1 MTTPPKRPVPEDS
14 EATSPAGPPSSPVPE
29 DSLSAVVAEDSLG
42 AVVPRAHG
50 PEAPPPPVP
59 EASRASPSSSSPV
72 PEDSH
77 GAALPSSHVPEDSP
91 REAPAEARAAAPD
104 APSVPED
111 SPASP
116 REIVIPRLEE
126 RLSVGAR
133 VREQGRVRV
142 DKTVDARDQQ
152 VELASVEEHVVSWRV
167 PIGRPVEA
175 PAPVRR
181 EGDTLILP
189 VHEEVVVVQKQLV
202 LREELHIRVH
212 RVPLHEQQT
221 LRLRAE
227 AISVTHNR
235 TTPGE
240 AAMKTVIGLF
250 DDFTDAQAVV
260 TALLKRN
267 IDRADVSVVA
277 NNLENIPI
285 NLDKDPSEGR
295 HEAMAESAKTGA
307 GTGAIVGTGV
317 GGVLGFLAGIGS
329 IFIPGVGPIVAAGP
343 LLAALTGA
351 GVGAA
356 AGAALGGLV
365 GALTQ
370 AGVPEHDA
378 HFYAEAVRRGGT
390 LVLVQSADE
399 RASDVASMMSG
410 AGAVDVDRRREHFHA
425 TGYKGYE
432 PTTKPYT
439 MEQVSR
445 ERQTYRA
452 QPAATG
458 ATMRTQQPAPSQG
471 QRPTE
476 ASGTIGAKGTTGAA
490 QKMEQPHFKDASMEM
505 KVVEEDLLV
514 GKRVVEHGR
523 VRVYARVT
531 ERPVEEQV
539 SLREEHVT
547 VKRRPVDRPA
557 TGEDMG
563 AFRESSMEMTEYAEE
578 AVVAKEARVVE
589 EVVVGRE
596 VETRTETVRD
606 KVRRTDVEVVEEPT
620 PATTVST
627 TPMHKVAGTAQPAQ
641 PAQPA
646 ATNRPMPPPP
656 PQGQKRRAS
665 GS

>member
-1 MTTPPKRPVPEDS
+1 MTTPPPKHVPGDRD
-14 EATSPAGPPSSPVPE
+14 APSPGAGEP
-29 DSLSAVVAEDSLG
+29 
-42 AVVPRAHG
+42 
-50 PEAPPPPVP
+50 
-59 EASRASPSSSSPV
+59 
-72 PEDSH
+72 
-77 GAALPSSHVPEDSP
+77 HVPEDRRTLAGP
-91 REAPAEARAAAPD
+91 REET
-104 APSVPED
+104 
-111 SPASP
+111 
-116 REIVIPRLEE
+116 VIPRLEE
-126 RLSVGAR
+126 RLRVGTR
-133 VREQGRVRV
+133 VREHGRVRI
-142 DKTVDARDQQ
+142 DKTVEERDEP
-152 VELASVEEHVVSWRV
+152 VELAGVEEHVVSWRV
-167 PIGRPVEA
+167 PVGRPVEA
-175 PAPVRR
+175 PVPVRYD
-181 EGDTLILP
+181 GDTMILP
-189 VHEEVVVVQKQLV
+189 IHEEVVVVQKQLV
-202 LREELHIRVH
+202 LREELHVRVH
-212 RVPLHEQQT
+212 RVHLHEQQT
-221 LRLRAE
+221 MRLRSE
-227 AISVTHNR
+227 AISITHNP

-250 DDFTDAQAVV
+250 DDFNDAQAIV

-267 IDRADVSVVA
+267 IDRADVSVIA

-285 NLDKDPSEGR
+285 NLDKDPAEGR

-329 IFIPGVGPIVAAGP
+329 IFIPGIGPIVAAGP

-390 LVLVQSADE
+390 LVLVQTSDE
-399 RASDVASMMSG
+399 RAADVASMMSG
-410 AGAVDVDRRREHFHA
+410 SGAVDVDRRREHFHS
-425 TGYKGYE
+425 TGYKGGFE
-432 PTTKPYT
+432 PTAKPYT
-439 MEQVSR
+439 MEQLQR

-458 ATMRTQQPAPSQG
+458 ATMRGQQQQTPQT
-471 QRPTE
+471 QRPSET
-476 ASGTIGAKGTTGAA
+476 AGMTGAA
-490 QKMEQPHFKDASMEM
+490 RQTPQAAGAQQRTEQPHFKDTSMEM

-514 GKRVVEHGR
+514 GKRVIEHGR
-523 VRVYARVT
+523 VRIYAHVS

-557 TGEDMG
+557 TGEDMN
-563 AFRESSMEMTEYAEE
+563 AFRESSVEMTEYAEE

-596 VETRTETVRD
+596 VETHTETVRD
-606 KVRRTDVEVVEEPT
+606 KVRRTDVEVVEEQT
-620 PATTVST
+620 PAKTVST
-627 TPMHKVAGTAQPAQ
+627 TPMHKVASTGTGTGTGQPST
-641 PAQPA
+641 
-646 ATNRPMPPPP
+646 TNRPTPPPP

-665 GS
+665 GG

>member
-1 MTTPPKRPVPEDS
+1 MSTPPHR
-14 EATSPAGPPSSPVPE
+14 
-29 DSLSAVVAEDSLG
+29 
-42 AVVPRAHG
+42 
-50 PEAPPPPVP
+50 
-59 EASRASPSSSSPV
+59 
-72 PEDSH
+72 
-77 GAALPSSHVPEDSP
+77 HVPEDSD
-91 REAPAEARAAAPD
+91 ANAAAAGSRAEDQPH
-104 APSVPED
+104 VPED
-111 SPASP
+111 SQELLGRRA
-116 REIVIPRLEE
+116 ETVIPRLEE
-126 RLSVGAR
+126 RLRVDTR
-133 VREQGRVRV
+133 VREQGRVRI
-142 DKTVDARDQQ
+142 DKTVEARDQPI
-152 VELASVEEHVVSWRV
+152 ELDSVEDHVVSWRV
-167 PIGRPVEA
+167 PVGRRVD
-175 PAPVRR
+175 APVPVRFD
-181 EGDTLILP
+181 GDTMILP
-189 VHEEVVVVQKQLV
+189 IHEEVVVVQKQLV
-202 LREELHIRVH
+202 LREELHVRVH
-212 RVPLHEQQT
+212 RVHVHEQQT
-221 LRLRAE
+221 LHLRAE
-227 AISVTHNR
+227 AITITHNR

-250 DDFTDAQAVV
+250 DDFNDAQAVV

-285 NLDKDPSEGR
+285 DLNKEPAEGR

-329 IFIPGVGPIVAAGP
+329 IFIPGIGPIVAAGP

-390 LVLVQSADE
+390 LVLVQTADE
-399 RASDVASMMSG
+399 RAADVASMMSG
-410 AGAVDVDRRREHFHA
+410 SGAVDVDRRREHFHA
-425 TGYKGYE
+425 TGYKGFE
-432 PTTKPYT
+432 PGAKPYT
-439 MEQVSR
+439 MEQLTR

-452 QPAATG
+452 QPATTG
-458 ATMRTQQPAPSQG
+458 ATMRQQQQQQTPGA

-476 ASGTIGAKGTTGAA
+476 ASGTIGGARPAGA
-490 QKMEQPHFKDASMEM
+490 QQQQKDQPHFRDTSMEM

-514 GKRVVEHGR
+514 GKRVIEHGR
-523 VRVYARVT
+523 VRVYSHVT

-557 TGEDMG
+557 TGDDMN
-563 AFRESSMEMTEYAEE
+563 AFRESSVEMTEYAEE

-596 VETRTETVRD
+596 VETHTETVRD
-606 KVRRTDVEVVEEPT
+606 KVRRTDVEVVEEQT
-620 PATTVST
+620 PAKTVST
-627 TPMHKVAGTAQPAQ
+627 SPMHKVASPGAGQPA
-641 PAQPA
+641 P
-646 ATNRPMPPPP
+646 TNRPTPPPP
-656 PQGQKRRAS
+656 PGGQKRRAS

>member
-1 MTTPPKRPVPEDS
+1 MTTSPHRHVPGDS
-14 EATSPAGPPSSPVPE
+14 DAQAG
-29 DSLSAVVAEDSLG
+29 AAE
-42 AVVPRAHG
+42 PRAADF
-50 PEAPPPPVP
+50 P
-59 EASRASPSSSSPV
+59 
-72 PEDSH
+72 
-77 GAALPSSHVPEDSP
+77 HVPEDS
-91 REAPAEARAAAPD
+91 RD
-104 APSVPED
+104 APG
-111 SPASP
+111 P
-116 REIVIPRLEE
+116 RAETVIPRLEE
-126 RLSVGAR
+126 RLHVGTR
-133 VREQGRVRV
+133 VREHGRVRI
-142 DKTVDARDQQ
+142 DKTVEERDQP
-152 VELASVEEHVVSWRV
+152 VELTSVEDHVVSWRV

-175 PAPVRR
+175 PAPVRY
-181 EGDTLILP
+181 EGDTMILP
-189 VHEEVVVVQKQLV
+189 IHEEVVVVQKQLV
-202 LREELHIRVH
+202 LREELHVRVH
-212 RVPLHEQQT
+212 RVHMREQQT
-221 LRLRAE
+221 MRLRAE
-227 AISVTHNR
+227 AITITHNR

-250 DDFTDAQAVV
+250 DDFNDAQAVV

-267 IDRADVSVVA
+267 IDRADISVVA

-285 NLDKDPSEGR
+285 DLNKDPAEGR

-329 IFIPGVGPIVAAGP
+329 IFIPGIGPIVAAGP

-390 LVLVQSADE
+390 LVLVQTSDE
-399 RASDVASMMSG
+399 RAADVASMMSG
-410 AGAVDVDRRREHFHA
+410 AGAVDVDRRREHFHS
-425 TGYKGYE
+425 TGYKGFE
-432 PTTKPYT
+432 PGVQPFT
-439 MEQVSR
+439 MDQLTR
-445 ERQTYRA
+445 ERQTYRT

-458 ATMRTQQPAPSQG
+458 ATMRNQQQQQTPAATGVS
-471 QRPTE
+471 
-476 ASGTIGAKGTTGAA
+476 GTTGAREPERA
-490 QKMEQPHFKDASMEM
+490 QQVDQPHFKDTSMEM

-514 GKRVVEHGR
+514 GKRVIEHGR
-523 VRVYARVT
+523 VRIYSHVT

-557 TGEDMG
+557 TGEDLN
-563 AFRESSMEMTEYAEE
+563 AFRESTVEMTEYAEE

-596 VETRTETVRD
+596 VETHTETVRD
-606 KVRRTDVEVVEEPT
+606 KVRRTDVEVIEEET
-620 PATTVST
+620 PAKTVST
-627 TPMHKVAGTAQPAQ
+627 TPMHKVGSTGTGQPS
-641 PAQPA
+641 
-646 ATNRPMPPPP
+646 ATNRPTPPPP
-656 PQGQKRRAS
+656 PGQKRRAS

>member
-1 MTTPPKRPVPEDS
+1 MSTPPHR
-14 EATSPAGPPSSPVPE
+14 
-29 DSLSAVVAEDSLG
+29 
-42 AVVPRAHG
+42 
-50 PEAPPPPVP
+50 
-59 EASRASPSSSSPV
+59 
-72 PEDSH
+72 
-77 GAALPSSHVPEDSP
+77 HVPEDSD
-91 REAPAEARAAAPD
+91 AKAAAAGSRAQEQERSPTH
-104 APSVPED
+104 VPED
-111 SPASP
+111 SQDVIGR
-116 REIVIPRLEE
+116 REETVIPRLEE
-126 RLSVGAR
+126 RLHVDTR
-133 VREQGRVRV
+133 VREQGRVRI
-142 DKTVDARDQQ
+142 DKTVEERDQPL
-152 VELASVEEHVVSWRV
+152 ELDSVEDHVVTWRV
-167 PIGRPVEA
+167 PVGRPVEA
-175 PAPVRR
+175 PVPVRYD
-181 EGDTLILP
+181 GDTMILP
-189 VHEEVVVVQKQLV
+189 IHEEVVVVQKQLV
-202 LREELHIRVH
+202 LREELHVRVH
-212 RVPLHEQQT
+212 RVHVHEQQT
-221 LRLRAE
+221 LHLRAE
-227 AISVTHNR
+227 AITITHNR

-250 DDFTDAQAVV
+250 DDFNDAQAVV

-285 NLDKDPSEGR
+285 DLNKDPTEGR

-329 IFIPGVGPIVAAGP
+329 IFIPGIGPIVAAGP

-390 LVLVQSADE
+390 LVLVQTADE
-399 RASDVASMMSG
+399 RAADVASMMSG
-410 AGAVDVDRRREHFHA
+410 SGAVDVDRRREHFHS
-425 TGYKGYE
+425 TGYKGFE
-432 PTTKPYT
+432 QGAKPYT
-439 MEQVSR
+439 MEQLTR

-458 ATMRTQQPAPSQG
+458 ATMRQQQQQQTPST

-476 ASGTIGAKGTTGAA
+476 ASGTIGTARATGAQP
-490 QKMEQPHFKDASMEM
+490 QKMDQPHFKDTSMEM

-514 GKRVVEHGR
+514 GKRVIEHGR
-523 VRVYARVT
+523 VRVYSRVT

-539 SLREEHVT
+539 NLREEHVT

-557 TGEDMG
+557 TGEDMN
-563 AFRESSMEMTEYAEE
+563 AFRESSVEMTEYAEE

-596 VETRTETVRD
+596 VETHTETVRD
-606 KVRRTDVEVVEEPT
+606 KVRRTDVEVVEEQT
-620 PATTVST
+620 PAKTVST
-627 TPMHKVAGTAQPAQ
+627 SPMHKVAGTGAGQPG
-641 PAQPA
+641 
-646 ATNRPMPPPP
+646 ATNRPTPPPP

>member
-1 MTTPPKRPVPEDS
+1 MSTPPPRHVPEDSDAKTAAAGSRAEEQPPVPEDS
-14 EATSPAGPPSSPVPE
+14 QEI
-29 DSLSAVVAEDSLG
+29 LG
-42 AVVPRAHG
+42 R
-50 PEAPPPPVP
+50 
-59 EASRASPSSSSPV
+59 
-72 PEDSH
+72 
-77 GAALPSSHVPEDSP
+77 
-91 REAPAEARAAAPD
+91 REET
-104 APSVPED
+104 
-111 SPASP
+111 
-116 REIVIPRLEE
+116 VIPRLEE
-126 RLSVGAR
+126 RLRVDTR
-133 VREQGRVRV
+133 VREHGRVRI
-142 DKTVDARDQQ
+142 DKTVEERDQPL
-152 VELASVEEHVVSWRV
+152 ELDSVEDHVVSWRV
-167 PIGRPVEA
+167 PVNRPVEA
-175 PAPVRR
+175 PVPVRYD
-181 EGDTLILP
+181 GDTMILP
-189 VHEEVVVVQKQLV
+189 IHEEVVVVQKQLV
-202 LREELHIRVH
+202 LREELHVRVH
-212 RVPLHEQQT
+212 RVHVHEQQT
-221 LRLRAE
+221 LHLRAE
-227 AISVTHNR
+227 AITITHNR

-250 DDFTDAQAVV
+250 DDFNDAQAVV

-285 NLDKDPSEGR
+285 DLNKEPAEGR

-329 IFIPGVGPIVAAGP
+329 IFIPGIGPIVAAGP

-390 LVLVQSADE
+390 LVLVQTNDE
-399 RASDVASMMSG
+399 RAADVASMMSG
-410 AGAVDVDRRREHFHA
+410 SGAVDVDRRREHFHS
-425 TGYKGYE
+425 TGYKGFE
-432 PTTKPYT
+432 PGAKPYT
-439 MEQVSR
+439 MEQLTR

-458 ATMRTQQPAPSQG
+458 ATMRQQQQQQTPG
-471 QRPTE
+471 TQRPTE
-476 ASGTIGAKGTTGAA
+476 ASGTIGTARQAGAQQ
-490 QKMEQPHFKDASMEM
+490 QKMDQPHFKDTSMEM

-514 GKRVVEHGR
+514 GKRVIEHGR
-523 VRVYARVT
+523 VRVYSRVT

-557 TGEDMG
+557 TGEDMN
-563 AFRESSMEMTEYAEE
+563 AFRESSVEMTEYAEE

-596 VETRTETVRD
+596 VETHTETVRD
-606 KVRRTDVEVVEEPT
+606 KVRRTDVEVVEEQT
-620 PATTVST
+620 PAKTVST
-627 TPMHKVAGTAQPAQ
+627 SPMHKVPSPGTG
-641 PAQPA
+641 QPA
-646 ATNRPMPPPP
+646 ATNRPTPPPP
-656 PQGQKRRAS
+656 PGQKRRAS